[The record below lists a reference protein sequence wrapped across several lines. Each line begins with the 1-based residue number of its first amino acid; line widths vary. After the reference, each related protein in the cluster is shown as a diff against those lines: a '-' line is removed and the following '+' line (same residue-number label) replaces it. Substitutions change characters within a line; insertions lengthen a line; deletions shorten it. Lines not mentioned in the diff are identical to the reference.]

1 LENNQL
7 QEVVTNTRRSEE
19 DSTFT
24 IASAIRQTLE
34 EDLDGCNQSMIEKID
49 SYAKLSSPTSSEI
62 RAISCPTEEN
72 SLEIEDKGLSL
83 NIESNTKEITIVACL
98 PFSVNIQRV
107 VVNGTSCSLSNTKIM
122 RKK

>member
-1 LENNQL
+1 M

-107 VVNGTSCSLSNTKIM
+107 VVNGTSCS
-122 RKK
+122 